1 MKEQRITDLLRAGAH
16 DRLRRDLKRL
26 AIGPRME
33 VLSRY
38 IPYIKSATT
47 ESQDF
52 FRKHFSIEIGS
63 IVTAGG
69 DLEKAESLYRSAK

>member
-1 MKEQRITDLLRAGAH
+1 MKEQRITDLLRAGAY

-26 AIGPRME
+26 AIRPRME
-33 VLSRY
+33 VLSGY
-38 IPYIKSATT
+38 IPHIKSATT
-47 ESQDF
+47 ESHDF

-63 IVTAGG
+63 IVTAVG